1 MTNRINLNML
11 ENGLDFISK
20 SLDTIEKQDED
31 LKYSLINLHAG
42 IQLLL
47 KEILFQEHWSLIFQN
62 IETAERVKLK
72 SGDFV
77 SANHDTLINRLQK
90 ISGIKF
96 DKNLLDMM
104 DWLRKE
110 RNKTEHYHFDVTADV
125 LKSNIVKLFAY
136 LIPFIK
142 SEMIESEFIDSDNER
157 FTEILKYLNEF
168 DEYVTE
174 RLELIQGK
182 LKDIDV
188 ILHCPVCSQETVEF
202 IDETDAFCYFCDE
215 NIENFT
221 EKYIDSFVDTYS
233 HVMDGGE
240 DPLLECPECDL
251 ETFLC
256 LDGHQYIC
264 LTCGV
269 KPTQDDLT
277 TCSGPRCNEK
287 LIYRRY
293 TDDDGYDAHFCDIC
307 TDYFK
312 HV

>member
-1 MTNRINLNML
+1 MAHRINLNMV

-20 SLDTIEKQDED
+20 SLQTIERPDED

-47 KEILFQEHWSLIFQN
+47 KEILFQEHWSLIFQS
-62 IETAERVKLK
+62 IESADKDKLK
-72 SGDFV
+72 SGDFISV
-77 SANHDTLINRLQK
+77 NYDTLIKRLQK

-96 DKNLLDMM
+96 DENLLDMM

-110 RNKTEHYHFDVTADV
+110 RNKTEHYHFVVTADV

-142 SEMIESEFIDSDNER
+142 SEMIETELIDSDDER
-157 FTEILKYLNEF
+157 FSEIQEYLNEF
-168 DEYVTE
+168 DEYVKE
-174 RLELIQGK
+174 RLQLIQKK
-182 LKDIDV
+182 LKNVDV
-188 ILHCPVCSQETVEF
+188 ILQCPICNQETVEF
-202 IDETDAFCYFCDE
+202 TDETDAFCYFCDG
-215 NIENFT
+215 NIKNFT
-221 EKYIDSFVDTYS
+221 EQYIDSFVDRYS

-256 LDGHQYIC
+256 LDGYQYVC

-269 KPTQDDLT
+269 KPTQDNLT
-277 TCSGPRCNEK
+277 TCNGPRCNEK

-293 TDDDGYDAHFCDIC
+293 SDDGGYEADFCNIC
-307 TDYFK
+307 MDYFK
-312 HV
+312 HA